1 MAAAPGWSVVRAVA
15 PCRSSV
21 FSEGMDFLPHPLAPS
36 LPARS
41 RHRTALQRFPGSED
55 RQASAPHSQWFLRS
69 LIWTPARHVCQ
80 APVLSPPGS
89 VLREGRWRVRLRPLH
104 LAVTPVLPLACPS
117 GPRLGCCPSL
127 SCSLGP
133 VTPASLRVPELVGRL
148 PAMGVLPLP
157 FAR

>member
-1 MAAAPGWSVVRAVA
+1 MAAAPGWSVVRAVT

-21 FSEGMDFLPHPLAPS
+21 FSEGMDFLSHPLAPS
-36 LPARS
+36 LPASS

-69 LIWTPARHVCQ
+69 LIRTPARHVCQ
-80 APVLSPPGS
+80 GPCALATR
-89 VLREGRWRVRLRPLH
+89 LRVSLRPLH

-127 SCSLGP
+127 ACSLGP